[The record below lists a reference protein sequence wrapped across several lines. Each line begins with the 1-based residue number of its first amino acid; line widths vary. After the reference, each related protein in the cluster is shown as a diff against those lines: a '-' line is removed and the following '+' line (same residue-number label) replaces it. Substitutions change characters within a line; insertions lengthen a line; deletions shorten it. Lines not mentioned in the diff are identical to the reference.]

1 MAASL
6 HPKAGGKM
14 SNLLRSLSERLW
26 TLVDIAF
33 YSSLAALQFKLW
45 LSVFDNLF
53 RNGRLETEDVF
64 VMFLLLLTLWF
75 AWRRIGLPYA
85 SALLGIIW
93 AAYLQ
98 SQR

>member
-1 MAASL
+1 
-6 HPKAGGKM
+6 M
-14 SNLLRSLSERLW
+14 SNVLRSVSAKLR
-26 TLVDIAF
+26 TLVDVAF

-53 RNGRLETEDVF
+53 RNGRLETGDVF
-64 VMFLLLLTLWF
+64 VVFFLLLALWF
-75 AWRRIGLPYA
+75 AWGRIGLPYA

-98 SQR
+98 SQH